1 MGEPGKYWILAG
13 PCTNIDQRFGKIKP
27 PIFVFLDLVN
37 DIGFPTRPV
46 LLMNIH
52 IKIHFLYLLIRH
64 EKRAS
69 IKYYAIYGAR
79 C

>member
-1 MGEPGKYWILAG
+1 
-13 PCTNIDQRFGKIKP
+13 
-27 PIFVFLDLVN
+27 
-37 DIGFPTRPV
+37 
-46 LLMNIH
+46 MNIH